1 LRFLGGLAAA
11 VIVLGLIV
19 LRVTSC
25 APTRAPPPHAVAHS
39 TTATAPAPAPPPA
52 PPPAL
57 AAEACD
63 AGPAAAARANAASLQ
78 TLVWSPF
85 RRPET
90 GWETYAPLIARE
102 IHTACPPDTPGFAA
116 ALMAW
121 QTAQGL
127 AADGVMSEALF
138 TPMKNTLELRRP
150 FVRVSAQ
157 GVCPAPPAEAAL
169 AQATPAEGYSGKA
182 IALRPAALDAWRR
195 MAAAA
200 RAEDPRI
207 AADPRNLTIFS
218 GFRGPTD
225 EAARC
230 AQPGACN
237 NMSRSTCSAH
247 RTGLA
252 VDLYVGQAP
261 GFGPDSS
268 TDANRLFM
276 TRTPVYRWLVAH
288 ADRYGFVPYPFEPWH
303 WEWTG
308 EAP

>member
-1 LRFLGGLAAA
+1 M
-11 VIVLGLIV
+11 
-19 LRVTSC
+19 
-25 APTRAPPPHAVAHS
+25 PP
-39 TTATAPAPAPPPA
+39 PPPA
-52 PPPAL
+52 P
-57 AAEACD
+57 AAVACD
-63 AGPAAAARANAASLQ
+63 AGPAAAARTNAASLQ
-78 TLVWSPF
+78 TLAWSPF

-102 IHTACPPDTPGFAA
+102 IHTACAPDTPGFAA
-116 ALMAW
+116 ALASW
-121 QTAQGL
+121 QTAEKL
-127 AADGVMSEALF
+127 PADGMISEALF
-138 TPMKNTLELRRP
+138 TQMRNTLELRRP
-150 FVRVSAQ
+150 FVRASAH
-157 GVCPAPPAEAAL
+157 GVCPAPPAEATL

-182 IALRPAALDAWRR
+182 IALRPGALGAWRR

-230 AQPGACN
+230 AQPGGCN
-237 NMSRSTCSAH
+237 NMTRSSCSAH

-252 VDLYVGQAP
+252 LDLYVGQAP

-268 TDANRLFM
+268 ADANRLFM
-276 TRTPVYRWLVAH
+276 SRNPTYRWLVAH